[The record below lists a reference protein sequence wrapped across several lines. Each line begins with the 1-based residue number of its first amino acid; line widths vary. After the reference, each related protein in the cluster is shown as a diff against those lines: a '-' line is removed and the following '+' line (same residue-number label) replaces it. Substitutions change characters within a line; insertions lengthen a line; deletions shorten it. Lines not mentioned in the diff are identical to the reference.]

1 MKKQP
6 RLFLENIHAQSN
18 CDEFLIKK
26 AIVKIVGIKADAF
39 ASNYAAIKACLIVNA
54 ACTKT

>member
-39 ASNYAAIKACLIVNA
+39 AGNHAAIRACLIVNT
-54 ACTKT
+54 ACT

>member
-18 CDEFLIKK
+18 CVEFLIKK

-39 ASNYAAIKACLIVNA
+39 AGNHAAIRACLIVNT
-54 ACTKT
+54 ACT